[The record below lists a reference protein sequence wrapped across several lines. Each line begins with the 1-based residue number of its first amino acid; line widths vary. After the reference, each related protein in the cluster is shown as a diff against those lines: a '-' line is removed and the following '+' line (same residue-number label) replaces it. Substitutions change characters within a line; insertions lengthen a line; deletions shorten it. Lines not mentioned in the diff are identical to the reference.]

1 MNVVYKDEVPSSVM
15 VIAILGLSVAILAF
29 FSYSQITQ
37 PTEMNIGL
45 KIFVFAMLLV
55 GLVVVVSF
63 RKLTIIVTNTQLIF
77 GFGKFRKKVGLGNL
91 TKVEIK
97 DFKFSNYLGYGI
109 RFGRDGS
116 VGYVPRGG
124 KGLLIT
130 VKGEKKPMFFIVN
143 NPEQIKAVL
152 DRYVK

>member
-1 MNVVYKDEVPSSVM
+1 MNVVYKDEVPSSIM
-15 VIAILGLSVAILAF
+15 VIVILSLSVAILGF

-37 PTEMNIGL
+37 PTEMSVGL
-45 KIFVFAMLLV
+45 KIFVFIMLLV

-91 TKVEIK
+91 TKAEIK
-97 DFKFSNYLGYGI
+97 EYKFSNYMGYGI

-124 KGLLIT
+124 KGILIT
-130 VKGEKKPMFFIVN
+130 VEGERKPLFFVVN
-143 NPEQIKAVL
+143 NPEQIMSVL
-152 DRYVK
+152 DKYVK

>member
-15 VIAILGLSVAILAF
+15 VIAILGLSVAILAS
-29 FSYSQITQ
+29 FSYSQFTQ
-37 PTEMNIGL
+37 PTEMNLGL

-63 RKLTIIVTNTQLIF
+63 RKLTIVVTNTQLIF

-124 KGLLIT
+124 KGILIT
-130 VKGEKKPMFFIVN
+130 VRGEKKPLFFIVN
-143 NPEQIKAVL
+143 NPEQIKSVL
-152 DRYVK
+152 DKYVK